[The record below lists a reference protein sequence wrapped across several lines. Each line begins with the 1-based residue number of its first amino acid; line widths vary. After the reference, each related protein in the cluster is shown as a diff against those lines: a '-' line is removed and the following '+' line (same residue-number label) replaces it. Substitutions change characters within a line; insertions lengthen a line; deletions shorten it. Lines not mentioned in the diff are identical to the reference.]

1 MSGRSQGD
9 TTRHGRASPVSSPA
23 MRVVVTGGAGFIGS
37 NLCRML
43 LDTDGIDSVAVIDD
57 LSNGNLANLDGC
69 DPERLTFVEGTIL
82 DDDALDRAFAGADAV
97 VHLAALGSVPRSVA
111 NPLASHHANATG
123 TVMVLEAARR
133 HGDLHTIV
141 ASSSSVYG
149 SNPVLP
155 KHEDLATR
163 PLSPYGGSKLAT
175 EGYTLA
181 WGASYGLPVLAFRFF
196 NVFGPMQPA
205 GHVYAAVIPAFVDA
219 ALRGEPV
226 TVHGDGT
233 QSRDFTYVGTVCAT
247 ITDALLRRVTS
258 DEPVNLAFG
267 SRISLLDT
275 LELLE
280 GILGHPVERNHV
292 ENRKGDVP
300 HSQADNTR
308 LRALFPDIEPRAVP
322 RRAPQHRRL
331 DAHRARPLD
340 VAVQ

>member
-1 MSGRSQGD
+1 
-9 TTRHGRASPVSSPA
+9 
-23 MRVVVTGGAGFIGS
+23 
-37 NLCRML
+37 
-43 LDTDGIDSVAVIDD
+43 
-57 LSNGNLANLDGC
+57 
-69 DPERLTFVEGTIL
+69 
-82 DDDALDRAFAGADAV
+82 
-97 VHLAALGSVPRSVA
+97 
-111 NPLASHHANATG
+111 
-123 TVMVLEAARR
+123 MVLEAARR
-133 HGDLHTIV
+133 HGNLHTIV

-181 WGASYGLPVLAFRFF
+181 WGSSYGMPVLAFRFF

-219 ALRGEPV
+219 ALRGEAV
-226 TVHGDGT
+226 TVHGDGI

-247 ITDALLRRVTS
+247 ITDALLRTVTS
-258 DEPVNLAFG
+258 PDPVNLAFG
-267 SRISLLDT
+267 SRISLLET

-280 GILGHPVERNHV
+280 GLLGQPIDRNHV

-308 LRALFPDIEPRAVP
+308 LQALFPTIEPVP
-322 RRAPQHRRL
+322 FDEGLRSTVEWMRSEH
-331 DAHRARPLD
+331 AHD
-340 VAVQ
+340 EG

>member
-1 MSGRSQGD
+1 
-9 TTRHGRASPVSSPA
+9 

-37 NLCRML
+37 NLCRQL

-57 LSNGNLANLDGC
+57 LSNGNRTNLDGL
-69 DPERLTFVEGTIL
+69 DVTFVEGTIL
-82 DDDALDRAFAGADAV
+82 DDDALDRAFSGADAV

-111 NPLASHHANATG
+111 EPLASHHANATG

-133 HGDLHTIV
+133 HGNLHTIV

-181 WGASYGLPVLAFRFF
+181 WGSSYGMPVLAFRFF

-219 ALRGEPV
+219 ALRGGPV
-226 TVHGDGT
+226 TVHGGGT

-247 ITDALLRRVTS
+247 ITDALLRGVTS
-258 DEPVNLAFG
+258 PDPVNLAFG

-275 LELLE
+275 LEILE
-280 GILGHPVERNHV
+280 GLVQRHIDRDHV

-308 LRALFPDIEPRAVP
+308 LRALFPNIEPVPFADGLRTTVGWMRAE
-322 RRAPQHRRL
+322 H
-331 DAHRARPLD
+331 ARQS
-340 VAVQ
+340 A

>member
-1 MSGRSQGD
+1 
-9 TTRHGRASPVSSPA
+9 

-37 NLCRML
+37 NLCAQL
-43 LDTDGIDSVAVIDD
+43 LGADGIDSVAVIDD
-57 LSNGNLANLDGC
+57 LSNGNLANLDGL
-69 DPERLTFVEGTIL
+69 DPEFLTFVEGTIL
-82 DDDALDRAFAGADAV
+82 DEDALDRAFEGADAV

-111 NPLASHHANATG
+111 NPLASHLANATG

-181 WGASYGLPVLAFRFF
+181 WGASYGLPVIAFRFF

-219 ALRGEPV
+219 ALRGEPA

-247 ITDALLRRVTS
+247 ITDAILRTVTS

-267 SRISLLDT
+267 TRISLLDT
-275 LELLE
+275 LELLK
-280 GILGHPVERNHV
+280 GILGIPIKRNHI
-292 ENRKGDVP
+292 ENRAGDVP

-308 LRALFPDIEPRAVP
+308 LMALFPDVEPVP
-322 RRAPQHRRL
+322 FPDGLRNTVDWMRL
-331 DAHRARPLD
+331 KSNAI
-340 VAVQ
+340 

>member
-1 MSGRSQGD
+1 
-9 TTRHGRASPVSSPA
+9 

-37 NLCRML
+37 NLCGRL
-43 LDTDGIDSVAVIDD
+43 LAADGVDSVAVLDD
-57 LSNGNLANLDGC
+57 LSNGNLANLDGL
-69 DPERLTFVEGTIL
+69 DADRLTFVEGTIL

-111 NPLASHHANATG
+111 DPLASHHANATG

-149 SNPVLP
+149 SNPILP

-181 WGASYGLPVLAFRFF
+181 WGSSYGLPVLAFRFF

-219 ALRGEPV
+219 ALRRVPV

-247 ITDALLRRVTS
+247 ITDALLRQVTS
-258 DEPVNLAFG
+258 EEPVNLAFG

-280 GILGHPVERNHV
+280 GILGHPIERDHV

-308 LRALFPDIEPRAVP
+308 LRALFPDIEPVP
-322 RRAPQHRRL
+322 FPDGLRNTVDWMRTEH
-331 DAHRARPLD
+331 ARTSS
-340 VAVQ
+340 